1 MQTPDV
7 SIVVPVYNLEKW
19 IGHCL
24 DSIAQQTFSNFE
36 VLLIDDGS
44 TDNSGTICDEYAK
57 RDNRFRA
64 YHKENGGLASAN
76 QYGLDRATGKY
87 IIHVDPDDWVE
98 GEMLASLYSKAE
110 EDNADMVICDFYM
123 DYPQKQIYKTQRP
136 DSLEPGYIID
146 SLFSGKLH
154 GSHWNKLI
162 RTSCIWEGQVS
173 FVEGANY
180 CEDLLFNVNV
190 LTHIKKVS
198 YLHAAFYHYVQYASS
213 LSYTNPSNS
222 KWLNNY
228 EIYQKEADRLAVEMN
243 KPWIRDYVHTNKLMG
258 MIRHRNI
265 KNSEFKKELKRKDV
279 RWVTKDMSLKNK
291 ALLNVAKY
299 ISFPLSQRLYSS
311 FMDTFRK

>member
-19 IGHCL
+19 IGRCL

-44 TDNSGTICDEYAK
+44 TDNSGAICDEYAK
-57 RDNRFRA
+57 RDSRFHA

-87 IIHVDPDDWVE
+87 IINVDPDDWVE
-98 GEMLASLYSKAE
+98 EEMLASLYSKAE
-110 EDNADMVICDFYM
+110 ENNADMVICDFYM

-222 KWLNNY
+222 KWLKNY

-279 RWVTKDMSLKNK
+279 RWVTKYMSLKNK